1 MEIGI
6 PKEIRDLDQRVQL
19 GVNTVALLVS
29 RGHKVYVQK
38 GAGEG
43 AGFSDDEYRR
53 SGATV
58 VYSAEEV
65 YKRAE
70 MICRVNT
77 PSMDEIDE
85 MQPGQ
90 IICGFAHL
98 SAASPQRMEK
108 MLSRGLT
115 VMAYELL
122 TTADGRR
129 PILQPMSEIAG
140 RLLPQIAATLLQSP
154 AGRGILL
161 SGVPGLPP
169 AEVTILGAGVVG
181 FNAARAFAGL
191 GAQVTV
197 LDEAARLAEADRI
210 FDILGR
216 IRLMYAYPH
225 QIAKA
230 VAYADVFVGAILIPG
245 ERAPMLVTEE
255 MVKSMRPG
263 SVVLDVSIDQGGCVE
278 TSRLT
283 TLRDPVFVSH
293 GITHYC
299 VPNFTALVARTASR
313 VLSNVVRPYVLR
325 LADSPGELR
334 SDAELR
340 SALMV
345 YKGRVVNRQL
355 AAAHRLEVA
364 VLEDIT

>member
-6 PKEIRDLDQRVQL
+6 PRETRDLDQRVQL
-19 GVNTVALLVS
+19 GINTVGQLTA
-29 RGHKVYVQK
+29 RGHRVYVEK

-43 AGFSDDEYRR
+43 AGFTDEEYRR
-53 SGATV
+53 AGATV

-65 YKRAE
+65 YKRAQ

-77 PSMDEIDE
+77 PSLEELEE

-98 SAASPQRMEK
+98 SAASPQRMERVLARGVT
-108 MLSRGLT
+108 MLG
-115 VMAYELL
+115 YELL

-129 PILQPMSEIAG
+129 PILQPMSQIAG
-140 RLLPQIAATLLQSP
+140 RLVPQIAATLLQSP
-154 AGRGILL
+154 GGRGILL
-161 SGVPGLPP
+161 SGIPGLPP

-197 LDEAARLAEADRI
+197 LDEASRLAEADRI
-210 FDILGR
+210 FDMMGR
-216 IRLMYAYPH
+216 LRLMYAYPH

-230 VAYADVFVGAILIPG
+230 VAFADVFVGAILIPG
-245 ERAPMLVTEE
+245 ERTPLLVTEE
-255 MVKSMRPG
+255 MVQSMRPG
-263 SVVLDVSIDQGGCVE
+263 SVIIDVSIDQGGCVE
-278 TSRLT
+278 TCRPT
-283 TLRDPVFVSH
+283 TLRDPTFVKH
-293 GITHYC
+293 GITHYA

-325 LADSPGELR
+325 LADNPDELR
-334 SDAELR
+334 TDPEIR
-340 SALMV
+340 SALLV
-345 YKGRVVNRQL
+345 HRGKVVHPRL
-355 AAAHRLEVA
+355 AAAHRLPLHD
-364 VLEDIT
+364 LEDA